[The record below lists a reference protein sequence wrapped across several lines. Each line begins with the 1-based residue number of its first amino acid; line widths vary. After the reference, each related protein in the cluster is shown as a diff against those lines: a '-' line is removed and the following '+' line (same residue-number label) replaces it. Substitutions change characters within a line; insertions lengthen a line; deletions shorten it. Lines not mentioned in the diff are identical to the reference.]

1 MGKCPLFVVWNIVQ
15 KHLRFYS
22 GLDFD
27 RAVVFVVAFICVCGV
42 FFSVFHPATKE
53 TVGARTNTQL
63 PQLASKQPPHSNLI
77 HNRRLKQQQETHT
90 KLSLYQ
96 IYYYYLLMPAEY
108 VYERS
113 EACVCLCVCLC
124 GSVML
129 LYLTLDSQRYNRL
142 IFRVMHLN
150 LFLIRFSNSSMNYVF
165 LLLFFVPMH
174 MFAEMTK
181 CKQSNIGSVTNK

>member
-15 KHLRFYS
+15 KHLRFHS

-27 RAVVFVVAFICVCGV
+27 RAVVFVVAFICVCG
-42 FFSVFHPATKE
+42 FFFCFSSSNQRNGRCKDKHSA
-53 TVGARTNTQL
+53 AI
-63 PQLASKQPPHSNLI
+63 ASKQATATQQFNTQPTF
-77 HNRRLKQQQETHT
+77 KKKQQETHT

-150 LFLIRFSNSSMNYVF
+150 YS
-165 LLLFFVPMH
+165 
-174 MFAEMTK
+174 
-181 CKQSNIGSVTNK
+181 

>member
-1 MGKCPLFVVWNIVQ
+1 MGKCPLFFVWNIVQ
-15 KHLRFYS
+15 KHLRFHS
-22 GLDFD
+22 GFDFD
-27 RAVVFVVAFICVCGV
+27 RAVVFVVAFICVWL
-42 FFSVFHPATKE
+42 FFFCFSSSNQRNGRCKDKHSAAVKSK
-53 TVGARTNTQL
+53 Q
-63 PQLASKQPPHSNLI
+63 ASKQPPHSNLI

-113 EACVCLCVCLC
+113 EACVCLCVCLY

-142 IFRVMHLN
+142 IFRVVHLN
-150 LFLIRFSNSSMNYVF
+150 IIPNPIF
-165 LLLFFVPMH
+165 
-174 MFAEMTK
+174 K
-181 CKQSNIGSVTNK
+181 